1 MKIKFILQK
10 TNIVLGYSNIRIG
23 FEMTEITNR
32 ETAILGLLAE
42 KSRHGY
48 EIEKVIEER
57 GMRAW
62 TEIGFSSIYY
72 LLNKLE
78 DKGLIESKIVEVEA
92 APSRRVYSITDE
104 GNKVLQKKVKELL
117 SEPVKLISP
126 LDLGIAHIPIL
137 KPKEIVECLSNYIK
151 SLEKNIDAL
160 EEMLHKNEAYGAP
173 YFVIALFS
181 RPLAHLK
188 TEKSWLEEFIRTIE
202 EKEIVERGNN
212 NV

>member
-1 MKIKFILQK
+1 
-10 TNIVLGYSNIRIG
+10 
-23 FEMTEITNR
+23 MTEITNR

-78 DKGLIESKIVEVEA
+78 DKGLIESKIVAVEA
-92 APSRRVYSITDE
+92 APSRRVYSITEE
-104 GNKVLQKKVKELL
+104 GNIVLKEKVKALL
-117 SEPVKLISP
+117 SEPAKLISP

-137 KPKEIVECLSNYIK
+137 KPNEIIECLRNYMK
-151 SLEKNIDAL
+151 SLERNIQSL
-160 EEMLHKNEAYGAP
+160 EAMLHENEAYGVP

-188 TEKSWLEEFIRTIE
+188 TEKLWLEEFIGAIE
-202 EKEIVERGNN
+202 EKEIVERGSNDL
-212 NV
+212 